1 MLQLNN
7 LGDVD
12 KASLENFKSAAQVHL
27 SAGSSDLSRICK
39 EIKKM
44 GPPAYHPTYMIQHGM
59 ASLAGADD
67 GIKQDFDSGEAWA
80 ESLKNY
86 LHCAM

>member
-1 MLQLNN
+1 
-7 LGDVD
+7 
-12 KASLENFKSAAQVHL
+12 
-27 SAGSSDLSRICK
+27 
-39 EIKKM
+39 M